1 MRQRG
6 RGRQIGFG
14 FSFLLVAQAGLFV
27 AYVVWIIISE
37 FISRI

>member
-14 FSFLLVAQAGLFV
+14 FSFLFVAQAGLFV